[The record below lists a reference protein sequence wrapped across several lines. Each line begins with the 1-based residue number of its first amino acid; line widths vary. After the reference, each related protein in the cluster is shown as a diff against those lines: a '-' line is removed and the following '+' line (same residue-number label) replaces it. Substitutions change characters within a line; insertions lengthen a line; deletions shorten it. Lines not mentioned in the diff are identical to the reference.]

1 MTVMSLQNVRG
12 THDLLPE
19 ECARHRMIIDT
30 ALQVATLYGFE
41 EMATPILE
49 SSEVFKRTLGDASD
63 IVSKEMYTFEDR
75 GGDSVTLR
83 PEGTA
88 PIARAFLS
96 QGLMQKLPIKFFYH
110 GPMFRYERPQKGR
123 QRQFHQFGAE
133 LLGVANSW
141 GDVECIA
148 MADTI
153 LKKLEVRELSSLEIN
168 SIGDMASRTAF
179 RTALVNYLSKFEAQ
193 LSDDSKKRLLTNPL
207 RILDSKNEKDQE
219 ILKGAPLLKDHLN
232 EDSQKRFSEVTNGLE
247 KLGVK
252 FTINPMLVRGLD
264 YYSHSVFEYK
274 TTALGAQDAILSGG
288 RYDTL
293 IETMG
298 GPSTPGIGWAA
309 GIERLSLLSPVKAT
323 PLANVAVIPVHG
335 DVEADAFVIA
345 NRLRNEGFV
354 AEVDF
359 SGNMSKRMKKANQ
372 RGAFAAVIIGPD
384 EVKAGTCMLKNLGD
398 GSQASVAISDL
409 PLHLKTVLKTADN

>member
-1 MTVMSLQNVRG
+1 MALMSLQNVRG

-19 ECARHRMIIDT
+19 ECARHRLIIDT
-30 ALQVATLYGFE
+30 AHEVAKLYGFE

-88 PIARAFLS
+88 GIARAFLS

-123 QRQFHQFGAE
+123 QRQFHQLGVE
-133 LLGVANSW
+133 LLGVSNSW
-141 GDVECIA
+141 GDIECIA
-148 MADTI
+148 MADMI
-153 LKKLEVRELSSLEIN
+153 LQKLEVRGLATLEIN
-168 SIGDMASRTAF
+168 SIGDLASRTQY
-179 RTALVNYLSKFEAQ
+179 RSALVAYLSKFEAE
-193 LSDDSKKRLLTNPL
+193 LSADSKKRLQTNPL
-207 RILDSKNEKDQE
+207 RILDSKDENDQKLLE
-219 ILKGAPLLKDHLN
+219 NAPLLKDHLN
-232 EDSQKRFSEVTNGLE
+232 EESQKRFHDVTNGLE

-252 FTINPMLVRGLD
+252 FNVNPLLVRGLD

-298 GPSTPGIGWAA
+298 GSPTPGIGWAA
-309 GIERLSLLSPVKAT
+309 GIERLSLLSPVQAKPA
-323 PLANVAVIPVHG
+323 ANIAVIPVHG
-335 DVEADAFVIA
+335 DVETDAFIIA
-345 NRLRNEGFV
+345 KRLREQGLV

-384 EVKAGTCMLKNLGD
+384 EVKAGNCMVKNLKD
-398 GSQASVAISDL
+398 GSQTSLSLNDL
-409 PLHLKTVLKTADN
+409 AAHLKNF